1 MIGMH
6 KTPFTETP
14 SKHRYRLLR
23 MIAIVG
29 LLGLFILGL
38 TSGTAGTSYASGRP
52 GGNITDPVV
61 QAVDIAE
68 PAVVRIF
75 TTLGGHLTVH
85 FSTTNSVTFPQPG
98 STSSNSNGTSYP
110 IQLSG
115 SGTFISAHGDVLTAD
130 HVINPPHDQTLSQY
144 LDDLAASDVA
154 AYINQNAKSG
164 SQVTTDEVDQELKS
178 GQLPSDPTY
187 DPATSQV
194 FLNTYY
200 TGPLSAATFQDI
212 PSQIY
217 ATVDRI
223 EKESA
228 VNQSD
233 VAIVHVSMN
242 DMPSVQLGDSSNVQQ
257 QDQLSIIGFPGNGDV
272 SSKPTDI
279 LTPSVNLINVSS
291 IKTTDSGAQ
300 VIQVGGNVE
309 HGDSGGPA
317 LDSNG
322 AVVGIVSFGLSS
334 ANSPGGTSFLQA
346 SNSAESLVQSLNL
359 NTTPGP
365 FQKAWSQAFADYA
378 ATYSG
383 HWHKAQQEFAKLA
396 SSYPLFKAITPYL
409 TYAQQQARTEK
420 TTQTTPTTHNSST
433 QSPVLAYVLTIGSVV
448 VLLLLVVFL
457 FRMIFRSNRKKKA
470 TTQDTVPATASAQAA
485 RQPQPATIPQ
495 RVNSPGVSAQ
505 QVPVPPVQQGQPG
518 SSMRPVQPV
527 SQPQQDDGM
536 SAFGAP
542 SRTIQQAVP
551 PVQSSAPPSTIIS
564 GTLRPWPCGH
574 MNRSSARFC
583 SICGEPAPP
592 PPTRQFEQ

>member
-1 MIGMH
+1 MH
-6 KTPFTETP
+6 KTVFTETP
-14 SKHRYRLLR
+14 SKRQHRLLR
-23 MIAIVG
+23 GIITIG
-29 LLGLFILGL
+29 WLCLFLLGIA
-38 TSGTAGTSYASGRP
+38 SGTAGTSYAAGRP
-52 GGNITDPVV
+52 GGNVTDPVV
-61 QAVDIAE
+61 RAVDIAE

-85 FSTTNSVTFPQPG
+85 FSTTNNVTFPQPG

-115 SGTFISAHGDVLTAD
+115 SGTFISAKGDILTAD

-164 SQVTTDEVDQELKS
+164 SQVTVDQVDQELKS
-178 GQLPSDPTY
+178 GQLPSDPSY
-187 DPATSQV
+187 DPAISQV

-200 TGPLSAATFQDI
+200 TGPLSATTFQDI
-212 PSQIY
+212 PPQIY

-233 VAIVHVSMN
+233 VAIIHVNMN
-242 DMPSVQLGDSSNVQQ
+242 DMPMVQLGDSSNVQQ

-291 IKTTDSGAQ
+291 TKTTDSGAQ

-317 LDSNG
+317 LDTTG
-322 AVVGIVSFGLSS
+322 AVVGIVSFGLAS

-346 SNSAESLVQSLNL
+346 SNSARTLVQSLNL
-359 NTTPGP
+359 DTTPGP
-365 FQKAWSQAFADYA
+365 FQKAWNQAFADYA
-378 ATYSG
+378 ASYSG
-383 HWHKAQQEFAKLA
+383 HWHKAEQEFAKLA
-396 SSYPLFKAITPYL
+396 SSYPLFKAVTPYL
-409 TYAQQQARTEK
+409 TYAQQQAKTEK
-420 TTQTTPTTHNSST
+420 TTPTTPTTPTTQGSSS
-433 QSPVLAYVLTIGSVV
+433 QSPVLAYVLTIGSVL
-448 VLLLLVVFL
+448 VLLVLVVFL

-470 TTQDTVPATASAQAA
+470 TGRDAVAGAGTALAT

-495 RVNSPGVSAQ
+495 RTNAPGVAGQ
-505 QVPVPPVQQGQPG
+505 QVAIPPVQQGQQGQPA
-518 SSMRPVQPV
+518 RPQPV
-527 SQPQQDDGM
+527 PLPEQDDDGL

-542 SRTIQQAVP
+542 PRTIQQ
-551 PVQSSAPPSTIIS
+551 PVSSTSSPPSTIVS

-574 MNRSSARFC
+574 MNRSNARFC
-583 SICGEPAPP
+583 SICGEPAPSP
-592 PPTRQFEQ
+592 HTRQFEQ

>member
-1 MIGMH
+1 MH
-6 KTPFTETP
+6 KTVTTETP
-14 SKHRYRLLR
+14 SKQQHRLLR
-23 MIAIVG
+23 GIITFG
-29 LLGLFILGL
+29 LLCLFMLGIA
-38 TSGTAGTSYASGRP
+38 SGTAGTSYAAGRP
-52 GGNITDPVV
+52 GGNVTDPVV
-61 QAVDIAE
+61 RAVDIAE
-68 PAVVRIF
+68 PAVVRII
-75 TTLGGHLTVH
+75 TTLGGRLTVR

-98 STSSNSNGTSYP
+98 STSNNSNGTSYP

-115 SGTFISAHGDVLTAD
+115 SGTFISAKGDILTAD
-130 HVINPPHDQTLSQY
+130 HVINPPRNQELNQY

-164 SQVTTDEVDQELKS
+164 SQVTAAQVAQELKS
-178 GQLPSDPTY
+178 GQLSSDPSY

-200 TGPLSAATFQDI
+200 TGPLSATSFQDI
-212 PSQIY
+212 PPQIY

-233 VAIVHVSMN
+233 VAIVHVNMN
-242 DMPSVQLGDSSNVQQ
+242 DMPMVQLGDSSNVQQ

-291 IKTTDSGAQ
+291 TKTTDSGAQ

-309 HGDSGGPA
+309 QGDSGGPA
-317 LDSNG
+317 LDTTG

-346 SNSAESLVQSLNL
+346 SNSARTLVQSLNL
-359 NTTPGP
+359 DTTPGP
-365 FQKAWSQAFADYA
+365 FQKAWNQAFADYA
-378 ATYSG
+378 ATFSG

-396 SSYPLFKAITPYL
+396 SSYPQFKAITPYL
-409 TYAQQQARTEK
+409 TYAQQQAKTEK
-420 TTQTTPTTHNSST
+420 TTPTTPTTQNSST
-433 QSPVLAYVLTIGSVV
+433 QSPILAYVLTIGSI
-448 VLLLLVVFL
+448 LLLLALAVFL
-457 FRMIFRSNRKKKA
+457 SRMIFRSSRKKKRAASEKVPGA
-470 TTQDTVPATASAQAA
+470 TQAQAA
-485 RQPQPATIPQ
+485 RQSQPASIPQ
-495 RVNSPGVSAQ
+495 RANAPGVSAQ
-505 QVPVPPVQQGQPG
+505 QVPLPPMQQGQTV
-518 SSMRPVQPV
+518 RPQPV
-527 SQPQQDDGM
+527 PLPEQDDEGL

-542 SRTIQQAVP
+542 PRTIQQP
-551 PVQSSAPPSTIIS
+551 ISSPSSPPSTIIS

-574 MNRSSARFC
+574 MNRSNARFC
-583 SICGEPAPP
+583 SICGEPAPS

>member
-1 MIGMH
+1 MYTTSWI
-6 KTPFTETP
+6 ETLLQ
-14 SKHRYRLLR
+14 HQHRLLR
-23 MIAIVG
+23 NFGMLG
-29 LLGLFILGL
+29 LLCLFILAI
-38 TSGTAGTSYASGRP
+38 TAGTTGTSYASGRP
-52 GGNITDPVV
+52 GGNVADPVIR
-61 QAVDIAE
+61 AVDIAE

-85 FSTTNSVTFPQPG
+85 FSTTNSVTFPQAG

-115 SGTFISAHGDVLTAD
+115 SGTFISAHGDILTAD

-154 AYINQNAKSG
+154 AYINQHSTAS
-164 SQVTTDEVDQELKS
+164 SQVTADQVDQELKS
-178 GQLPSDPTY
+178 GQIQSDASY
-187 DPATSQV
+187 DPASSQA

-200 TGPLSAATFQDI
+200 TGPLSAASFRDI
-212 PSQIY
+212 PSQVY

-233 VAIVHVSMN
+233 VAIVHVSM
-242 DMPSVQLGDSSNVQQ
+242 DDTPSVQLGDSSNVQQ

-291 IKTTDSGAQ
+291 IKTTDAGAQ

-317 LDSNG
+317 LNSSG

-334 ANSPGGTSFLQA
+334 SNSPGGTSFLQA
-346 SNSAESLVQSLNL
+346 SNSAVSLVQSLNL
-359 NTTPGP
+359 NTTPGT
-365 FQKAWSQAFADYA
+365 FQKAWNQAFSDYA
-378 ATYSG
+378 STSTG

-396 SSYPLFKAITPYL
+396 TSYPLFKAVSPYL
-409 TYAQQQARTEK
+409 TYSQQQAQTERATP
-420 TTQTTPTTHNSST
+420 TTTTTPTHTSST
-433 QSPVLAYVLTIGSVV
+433 QSPILAYVLTIGSI
-448 VLLLLVVFL
+448 LLLLFLVVFL
-457 FRMIFRSNRKKKA
+457 FRMILRLGRKKKTA
-470 TTQDTVPATASAQAA
+470 VPATDAA
-485 RQPQPATIPQ
+485 LAAKQSQPATIPQ
-495 RVNSPGVSAQ
+495 RMNPNGVSAQ
-505 QVPVPPVQQGQPG
+505 QIPMPPMQNARPGQAGQSAQPVPQY
-518 SSMRPVQPV
+518 
-527 SQPQQDDGM
+527 DD
-536 SAFGAP
+536 SLTAFGAP
-542 SRTIQQAVP
+542 PRSMP
-551 PVQSSAPPSTIIS
+551 PVQPRQAGSSPSAPPSTIVS

-574 MNRSSARFC
+574 MNRSNARFC

>member
-1 MIGMH
+1 MH
-6 KTPFTETP
+6 KTVITETP
-14 SKHRYRLLR
+14 SKQQHRLLHG
-23 MIAIVG
+23 IITIG
-29 LLGLFILGL
+29 LLCLFILGIA
-38 TSGTAGTSYASGRP
+38 SGTAGTSYAAGRP
-52 GGNITDPVV
+52 GGNVTDPVV
-61 QAVDIAE
+61 RAVDIAE

-85 FSTTNSVTFPQPG
+85 FSTTSSVTFPQAG

-115 SGTFISAHGDVLTAD
+115 SGTFISAKGDILTAD

-144 LDDLAASDVA
+144 LDDLAASDVT

-164 SQVTTDEVDQELKS
+164 SQVTVDQVDQELKS

-187 DPATSQV
+187 DPAISQV
-194 FLNTYY
+194 FQNTYY
-200 TGPLSAATFQDI
+200 TGPLSATSFQDI
-212 PSQIY
+212 PPQIY

-233 VAIVHVSMN
+233 VAIIHVSMN
-242 DMPSVQLGDSSNVQQ
+242 DMPMVQLGDSSNVQQ

-291 IKTTDSGAQ
+291 TKTTDSGAQ

-317 LDSNG
+317 LDTTG
-322 AVVGIVSFGLSS
+322 AVVGIVSFGLAS

-346 SNSAESLVQSLNL
+346 SNSARTLVQSLNL
-359 NTTPGP
+359 DTTPGP
-365 FQKAWSQAFADYA
+365 FQKAWNQAFADYA

-396 SSYPLFKAITPYL
+396 SSYPQFKAVTPYL
-409 TYAQQQARTEK
+409 TYAQQQAQTEK
-420 TTQTTPTTHNSST
+420 TTPTTTTTTHNTST
-433 QSPVLAYVLTIGSVV
+433 QSPILAYVLTIGSIL
-448 VLLLLVVFL
+448 VLLALVTFL
-457 FRMIFRSNRKKKA
+457 FRMVFRSNRKKKA
-470 TTQDTVPATASAQAA
+470 TARDAVPGVHTAQAA
-485 RQPQPATIPQ
+485 KQPQPATIPQ
-495 RVNSPGVSAQ
+495 RANAPGVSAQ
-505 QVPVPPVQQGQPG
+505 QVPIPPIQQGQQA
-518 SSMRPVQPV
+518 RPQPV
-527 SQPQQDDGM
+527 PLPEQDDEGL

-542 SRTIQQAVP
+542 PRTIQQ
-551 PVQSSAPPSTIIS
+551 PVSSPSSPPSTIVS

-574 MNRSSARFC
+574 MNRSNARFC
-583 SICGEPAPP
+583 SICGEPAPS